1 MYEPWGVFFLQV
13 RSEAFKAST
22 AFIAHLDSAPMRN
35 KFVDMIPLMLA
46 VSVFTNMDIMI
57 CSLHLHVLTPLNTPC
72 SNRDT
77 SSGPNS
83 TEACTYHP
91 LK

>member
-1 MYEPWGVFFLQV
+1 MFFLQV

-46 VSVFTNMDIMI
+46 VSVCTNIDII
-57 CSLHLHVLTPLNTPC
+57 CSLHLHVLTLLNTP
-72 SNRDT
+72 RIEMRT
-77 SSGPNS
+77 
-83 TEACTYHP
+83 P
-91 LK
+91 L